1 METELATKK
10 QEKSLEVSV
19 ELLDGSNDAVSS
31 EPNSLTEEQL
41 REKTNIMMGGR
52 ASNDRK
58 WRDIQSAFAS
68 ILKACLFNT
77 SCRQLLKH
85 DQLLKLRLEYELWC
99 PLCEAFA
106 PSPWTSKGSNNNK
119 NDDDNNA
126 PKKLMEPISFPDVI
140 AADHFRLFAQSRAAM
155 QMEILGFVPNVKP
168 VSHLLHKGSMCAP
181 IQSVSDAMN
190 HLYDTQYRTTP
201 EIHQRREHVRRE
213 TELIVSQCPAF
224 PKETK
229 VVVFGSSAN
238 GFGSPNS
245 DVDMCLQLPAGFKLD
260 DEEDKNGSVAMGKLV
275 ELFESRGVKNVDPSR
290 LTARIPVIMFDYPM
304 KVASEEAEML
314 IDCDLSMQNPLACLN
329 TSLILNYSHL
339 DVRTRVLASI
349 IKRWAKSREINNPA
363 QHTLS
368 SYGYILM
375 LLHFLT
381 YHRATNEGIV
391 MPIDEPVDPRKRA
404 APTPLLPNLQWMD
417 PAWANSK
424 DGKNAGYQELKTKPK
439 NLIPHPT
446 EPDFV
451 VNAYFYRLN
460 SEETLQHLQRKFGS
474 EYHQQKHPS
483 VGTLLAA
490 FFHYYAYEFDYKHH
504 VVSLNATMAHGKVER
519 EVKAEHDTWKVYGQG
534 LSIEDPF
541 ETFYDVA
548 HVVKA
553 SNFHR
558 IRREFAL
565 AYTKMVDAATGNN
578 HHWSHM
584 PQNIGPTMSGSEIL
598 DWICEPLPKDTDDS
612 NTS

>member
-1 METELATKK
+1 
-10 QEKSLEVSV
+10 
-19 ELLDGSNDAVSS
+19 
-31 EPNSLTEEQL
+31 
-41 REKTNIMMGGR
+41 
-52 ASNDRK
+52 
-58 WRDIQSAFAS
+58 
-68 ILKACLFNT
+68 
-77 SCRQLLKH
+77 
-85 DQLLKLRLEYELWC
+85 
-99 PLCEAFA
+99 
-106 PSPWTSKGSNNNK
+106 
-119 NDDDNNA
+119 
-126 PKKLMEPISFPDVI
+126 
-140 AADHFRLFAQSRAAM
+140 
-155 QMEILGFVPNVKP
+155 
-168 VSHLLHKGSMCAP
+168 
-181 IQSVSDAMN
+181 
-190 HLYDTQYRTTP
+190 
-201 EIHQRREHVRRE
+201 
-213 TELIVSQCPAF
+213 
-224 PKETK
+224 
-229 VVVFGSSAN
+229 
-238 GFGSPNS
+238 
-245 DVDMCLQLPAGFKLD
+245 
-260 DEEDKNGSVAMGKLV
+260 
-275 ELFESRGVKNVDPSR
+275 
-290 LTARIPVIMFDYPM
+290 
-304 KVASEEAEML
+304 
-314 IDCDLSMQNPLACLN
+314 
-329 TSLILNYSHL
+329 
-339 DVRTRVLASI
+339 
-349 IKRWAKSREINNPA
+349 
-363 QHTLS
+363 
-368 SYGYILM
+368 
-375 LLHFLT
+375 
-381 YHRATNEGIV
+381 
-391 MPIDEPVDPRKRA
+391 
-404 APTPLLPNLQWMD
+404 MD
-417 PAWANSK
+417 PAWANSN
-424 DGKNAGYQELKTKPK
+424 DGKKAGYQELKTKPK